1 MHRKLTHFK
10 RITEE
15 GSMASSM
22 EFIPG
27 RKRAPQSLGR
37 VLVLGL
43 GKSGRVAAQ
52 YCAALLG
59 TRVDALY
66 VAAGSAN
73 DDARAFVEELSASAS
88 CADPCVCEFGDAAVP
103 MLAKQAGGR
112 FDLCIAS
119 PGIRLSSIKM
129 LRRVPQKW

>member
-1 MHRKLTHFK
+1 
-10 RITEE
+10 
-15 GSMASSM
+15 MASST

-88 CADPCVCEFGDAAVP
+88 CADPCICEFGDAAVP
-103 MLAKQAGGR
+103 MLA
-112 FDLCIAS
+112 
-119 PGIRLSSIKM
+119 
-129 LRRVPQKW
+129 